1 MMHLASVNWIAILAA
16 AVAGWL
22 FGALWYGLLSKP
34 WMAAVGRT
42 EAEIKAQSPV
52 LPMVIG
58 FVATLIMAF
67 VLQGVIHHVGN
78 PSIRAGIISGV
89 LCWLGFVVTT
99 MATNH
104 AFGGKG
110 VMLTVI
116 DGGHYLGVL
125 VIMGAILGWFGL
137 R

>member
-1 MMHLASVNWIAILAA
+1 MMHLASVNWIAILVA

-42 EAEIKAQSPV
+42 EAEIKASSPV
-52 LPMVIG
+52 LPMAIG
-58 FVATLIMAF
+58 FVATVIMAF

-78 PSIRAGIISGV
+78 VSIRAGIISGV
-89 LCWLGFVVTT
+89 LCWFGFVFTS

-104 AFGGKG
+104 AFGGKSP
-110 VMLTVI
+110 MLTVI

-125 VIMGAILGWFGL
+125 IIMGAILGWFGL

>member
-1 MMHLASVNWIAILAA
+1 MSMASANWIAILVA

-42 EAEIKAQSPV
+42 EAEIRAGSTI

-67 VLQGVIHHVGN
+67 VLQGIIHHVGN
-78 PSIRAGIISGV
+78 PSIRAGIVSGV
-89 LCWLGFVVTT
+89 LCWLGFVITT
-99 MATNH
+99 MATGH
-104 AFGGKG
+104 AFGGRSP
-110 VMLTVI
+110 MLTLI

-125 VIMGAILGWFGL
+125 VIIGAILGWFGL